1 METDMNEINK
11 NIADEIN
18 RLHQL
23 ATQSANEAMEYAK
36 SVGLLLIQKKS
47 ELPHGEYGKW
57 VDANLLVTMRQAQ
70 RYVNVAEGKE
80 LPVRALSSKYDTVS
94 HLEGDS
100 DENKVVIESKVSD
113 AEFDSIMQEYWN
125 PEWIPKTG
133 HWHIGVTDEGAYWVV
148 PDIKNPNSFHITRFY
163 SSPECQLLEEDGDL
177 YDATRWAEDAVHVEF
192 RLKRLSLS
200 HPNKV
205 EWKVRKKAGLS
216 KPFGTP
222 ENYGRIM
229 VIGKDGQEKW
239 IPDAF

>member
-1 METDMNEINK
+1 MSELNK

-23 ATQSANEAMEYAK
+23 ATKSANEAMEHAK
-36 SVGLLLIQKKS
+36 AIGLLLIQKKV

-80 LPVRALSSKYDTVS
+80 LPVRTLSSKYDTVS
-94 HLEGDS
+94 HLEDEGDQ
-100 DENKVVIESKVSD
+100 DKVVIESKVSD
-113 AEFDSIMQEYWN
+113 AEFESIMQEYWN

-133 HWHIGVTDEGAYWVV
+133 YWHIGVTDNGAYWVV

-177 YDATRWAEDAVHVEF
+177 YDTTRWAEDAVHVEF
-192 RLKRLSLS
+192 RLKRLNLS
-200 HPNKV
+200 CPSKV

>member
-1 METDMNEINK
+1 MNDMSR

-23 ATQSANEAMEYAK
+23 ATKSANEAMEYAK
-36 SVGLLLIQKKS
+36 DIGLLLIQKKA

-57 VDANLLVTMRQAQ
+57 IDANLDVSTRQAQ

-94 HLEGDS
+94 HLENDDIGT
-100 DENKVVIESKVSD
+100 EVIIESKVSD
-113 AEFDSIMQEYWN
+113 AEYESIMQEYWN
-125 PEWIPKTG
+125 PEWIPKAG
-133 HWHIGVTDEGAYWVV
+133 HWHIGVSDEGAYWVV

-163 SSPECQLLEEDGDL
+163 SSPESELLDEDGDL

-192 RLKRLSLS
+192 RLKSLCLS

-205 EWKVRKKAGLS
+205 DWNVRKKAGLS

-222 ENYGRIM
+222 DNYGQIK